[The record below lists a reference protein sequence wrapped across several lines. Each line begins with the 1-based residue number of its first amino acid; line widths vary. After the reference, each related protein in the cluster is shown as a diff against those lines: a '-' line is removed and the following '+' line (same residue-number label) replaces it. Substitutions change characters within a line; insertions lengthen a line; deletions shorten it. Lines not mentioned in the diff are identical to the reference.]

1 MKNCRIVRNLLLK
14 RSCTTDREEK
24 EKRKSEKEKEREKE
38 NCVNKAMR
46 TIDAQSGYQIL
57 LYRNLSGL
65 FSADL
70 SQFLLKQLEML
81 EDST

>member
-24 EKRKSEKEKEREKE
+24 RKSEKEREKE

>member
-24 EKRKSEKEKEREKE
+24 EKRKSEKEREKE

-70 SQFLLKQLEML
+70 SQFLLKQLQML

>member
-24 EKRKSEKEKEREKE
+24 EVKKEEREKE

-81 EDST
+81 

>member
-24 EKRKSEKEKEREKE
+24 EKSEKEREKE

>member
-24 EKRKSEKEKEREKE
+24 EKRKSEKEREKE

-65 FSADL
+65 FSVDL

>member
-24 EKRKSEKEKEREKE
+24 VKRKSEKEREKE